1 MSELTGNDYRKDVI
15 ESLQFKKLPDD
26 LKVSTMTIICKLNIN
41 FDLENISKYID
52 LSVNDV
58 ISVKWGSMSYTNRTL
73 IAKKGKKKKKV
84 KRSFYNQ
91 TTLIVKT
98 KKTKPINIKLFQN
111 GSLHATGCKDITELF
126 DTIELLFNKLKV
138 IKAIVNPLNIN
149 EIIEK
154 AFVSDVSRLKLEN
167 LYDFQIVMINSN
179 FNIGFKINR
188 EKLYELLINDGYTCT
203 YDPLIHACVNCKF
216 TYAQN
221 QIISIFIF
229 ESGSIIITGANRS
242 DQIIAAYN
250 FINKFIL
257 TNYHYVANNSN
268 FNRHKTIMKFIK

>member
-1 MSELTGNDYRKDVI
+1 MSVVSRNDYREDVI
-15 ESLQFKKLPDD
+15 KSLQFKKLPDD
-26 LKVSTMTIICKLNIN
+26 LTISTMTIICKLNIN
-41 FDLENISKYID
+41 FNLENISKYID
-52 LSVNDV
+52 LNVNDV
-58 ISVKWGSMSYTNRTL
+58 ITVKWGSLTCTNRTL
-73 IAKKGKKKKKV
+73 IAKKGKKKKRV

-91 TTLIVKT
+91 TTLIVRT

-111 GSLHATGCKDITELF
+111 GSLHATGCKDIIELF
-126 DTIELLFNKLKV
+126 DTIETLFNKLK
-138 IKAIVNPLNIN
+138 ITKAIINPQSLN

-154 AFVSDVSRLKLEN
+154 PYVSDISLLKLEN

-188 EKLYELLINDGYTCT
+188 EKLYDLLINDGYTCT

-216 TYAQN
+216 SYSVS

-242 DQIIAAYN
+242 DQIIASYN

-257 TNYHYVANNSN
+257 TNYHYIVNNNSA
-268 FNRHKTIMKFIK
+268 NRDKTIMKYLK